1 MDKALELKILTDSRK
16 TIDKICIEDYLIN
29 SKLLTE
35 LIREMPDKP
44 LEMVWRLIALSE
56 IPYSYTLGYTT
67 SLIEKVTYIIKQA
80 IEPK

>member
-56 IPYSYTLGYTT
+56 IHYSYTLGYTT